1 MLDFVALHL
10 PALPIAALYV
20 AVTAAS
26 CLASCRCPSLSPAVG
41 DAPVCYARWR
51 VVTAA
56 EADGTP
62 GAPGAVVVI
71 DRLLTLPLYRKA
83 GYGQRVLAETLTD
96 ILQMLAQAG
105 GAGVQRISAFV
116 PVNTACVNAAKTL
129 MKCGFASASTRK
141 ADPLAGISPEFH
153 GEAGVQEFSLSPETA
168 MAVYQAA
175 MAAAPGGAAAAAAGG
190 AGAAR
195 P

>member
-1 MLDFVALHL
+1 MLHFNHCACPLCLLLLHFQ
-10 PALPIAALYV
+10 
-20 AVTAAS
+20 AS
-26 CLASCRCPSLSPAVG
+26 CAPGFVLHAVG

-56 EADGTP
+56 EADGAP

-129 MKCGFASASTRK
+129 MKCGFASTSTRK

-153 GEAGVQEFSLSPETA
+153 GEAGVQEFSLSPDAA
-168 MAVYQAA
+168 MAAYQAA
-175 MAAAPGGAAAAAAGG
+175 MAPGGAAAAAGG
-190 AGAAR
+190 AGATR